1 MNRGQRRATGHR
13 GAVHKMLHA
22 AACPD
27 CDSDVTVIEVAPDI
41 YQGIVGLGIRYSP
54 RAAPQKCFPPTMTT
68 ITTGYEGGHSFWRR
82 HRRCALRASADEI
95 TEATNTQRK
104 V

>member
-1 MNRGQRRATGHR
+1 
-13 GAVHKMLHA
+13 MLHA

-41 YQGIVGLGIRYSP
+41 YQGIVEHDDSCPWFTQFKRDGGLGIRYSP

-68 ITTGYEGGHSFWRR
+68 ITTGYEGGHSFLAKAP
-82 HRRCALRASADEI
+82 ALRTPSLSG
-95 TEATNTQRK
+95 
-104 V
+104 